1 MASTGVP
8 RKLSK
13 KSSQRRRKP
22 TPARLDSDIKA
33 RDFGVRPLSPIRP
46 TSPIVE
52 FYSDVKVMDSREDIT
67 ALPDRD
73 EFHRRPAPPLQHSQ
87 NVFSRRPDTSGTD
100 DSAEEDITALPF
112 SKELRT
118 SPHLRPATQ
127 DTADI
132 PYNWNLQ
139 MGSHHSLPAATRE
152 SSRGKLQRDPS
163 RNKRAAYDSPIARR
177 KPSKKRK
184 DEHLREEEI
193 RAMSA
198 PIPIPRR
205 SHPSDTGL
213 LRRDSKKM
221 RGGLNRNL
229 ERPMS
234 NISLPAEDSIHSSM
248 SAASESRNYR
258 LSVLDIVAPRPTI
271 KYTVQNPYSIYSQP
285 PRVESRARRTPTG
298 KMVLEQRARI
308 DSLADDLDSTDLRE
322 LMERDKRRKEKKRK
336 NDIEKVHRKLQ
347 KRVDK
352 QRQKDYGD
360 QEFREQEVTR
370 TQAPRTRDVRKAKES
385 QATIAKETGL
395 GIDTTSSRRPEVA
408 LEQRPSEVAVPQQE
422 TNTTAGAEPTFHMD
436 DIEEF
441 RPAVSPAVEV
451 APTPVLTTPNIL
463 AREEI
468 PRMPL
473 LSSHGDDEDDRR
485 TLETAFEEPEIQM
498 EDSDLAYARADAYT
512 QGHISPSTS
521 PLYQGDRTKASK
533 VLGEDVAMGD
543 YSKVS
548 KLLGENVPRP
558 ASFTPPPGATRR
570 ESAEPQER
578 KRSGMWSALFRRDRK
593 SSTEPANRDSRSE
606 ASFSN
611 TSRESMSR
619 HMPPSHLYQPPNN
632 TTGRSSSLTPV
643 VRTQS
648 KFREDL
654 PELPVSPP
662 DSRVQS
668 PEATA
673 PETKAIATRRGFHL
687 PSSIHTDNATRR
699 ISSPYE
705 NLTSRGRTDSPASGG
720 RQSNIMSQSLASVDS
735 EASWLSGRPH
745 RMSSTARKHNSTGT
759 ASITRAADEFSA
771 SYEELGIP
779 DDEYFR
785 RLNTQHGDGRHASG
799 LSAAM
804 RISHKASSSA
814 IAAGSGASDTDDE
827 LRSSPP
833 RPKQEGET
841 VVHTGASRH
850 PTVVHREARVRSSEG
865 LLNQYLETD
874 EHVERAYI
882 TPQDS
887 PIREKHDEEGEPSE
901 TTPLKHARSVNLG
914 KEHARKLSAG
924 SAKLLDIA
932 KRGSPAS
939 TAPATPKLVNTTDP

>member
-1 MASTGVP
+1 MATTGVP

-13 KSSQRRRKP
+13 KSSQRRRKTVP
-22 TPARLDSDIKA
+22 EGLDSDIKA
-33 RDFGVRPLSPIRP
+33 RDFVVRPLSPIQP

-73 EFHRRPAPPLQHSQ
+73 DFHRRPLQHAQ
-87 NVFSRRPDTSGTD
+87 EVFGRRPNTAGTEE
-100 DSAEEDITALPF
+100 SNEEDITALPF

-118 SPHLRPATQ
+118 SPHLRPATR

-139 MGSHHSLPAATRE
+139 TGSLQSLPTATKD
-152 SSRGKLQRDPS
+152 SRGKLQRDPS

-205 SHPSDTGL
+205 SYPSDSGL
-213 LRRDSKKM
+213 LRRDSKKV

-234 NISLPAEDSIHSSM
+234 NISLPLEESIHSSM
-248 SAASESRNYR
+248 SATSESRNYR
-258 LSVLDIVAPRPTI
+258 LSTLDIVAPRPTI
-271 KYTVQNPYSIYSQP
+271 KYTVQNPYSVYAQP
-285 PRVESRARRTPTG
+285 PRGESRARRTPTG
-298 KMVLEQRARI
+298 RMVLEQKARI
-308 DSLADDLDSTDLRE
+308 DSLADEFDSTDLRE

-352 QRQKDYGD
+352 QKQRDYG
-360 QEFREQEVTR
+360 EQEKKEQGISR
-370 TQAPRTRDVRKAKES
+370 KQSARTRDIRE
-385 QATIAKETGL
+385 TKETRTALTKEAGL
-395 GIDTTSSRRPEVA
+395 GIETAPKRRPEVA
-408 LEQRPSEVAVPQQE
+408 LEQRPPDVVLPQQVPD
-422 TNTTAGAEPTFHMD
+422 TVAGAEPTFHMD

-441 RPAVSPAVEV
+441 RPAASPAIADAP
-451 APTPVLTTPNIL
+451 APTLTKPNIL
-463 AREEI
+463 TREEI

-473 LSSHGDDEDDRR
+473 LSSHGDDDDDRH

-498 EDSDLAYARADAYT
+498 EDSNLAFARADAYN

-521 PLYQGDRTKASK
+521 PLYQGDRNKASK

-548 KLLGENVPRP
+548 KILGENIPRP
-558 ASFTPPPGATRR
+558 ASFTPPPGSTRR

-593 SSTEPANRDSRSE
+593 SSTERANRDSRSE

-619 HMPPSHLYQPPNN
+619 HKPPSHLYQPPSN
-632 TTGRSSSLTPV
+632 TGGRSSSLTPI

-668 PEATA
+668 PEATSA
-673 PETKAIATRRGFHL
+673 GATAIATRRGFNV
-687 PSSIHTDNATRR
+687 PSNIQTDTTNRR
-699 ISSPYE
+699 MSSPYDH
-705 NLTSRGRTDSPASGG
+705 LTSRGRTDSPASGG

-745 RMSSTARKHNSTGT
+745 RMSSTARKHNSTGG
-759 ASITRAADEFSA
+759 ASVSRAADEFSA

-814 IAAGSGASDTDDE
+814 IAAGSGASDTDEE

-850 PTVVHREARVRSSEG
+850 PTVVHREPRVRSSEG
-865 LLNQYLETD
+865 LLNQYIETED
-874 EHVERAYI
+874 RAERAYI

-887 PIREKHDEEGEPSE
+887 PIKERHDEEGDPSE
-901 TTPLKHARSVNLG
+901 TTPLKHARSVKLG
-914 KEHARKLSAG
+914 KEHVRQLSAG
-924 SAKLLDIA
+924 SAKLLDIT
-932 KRGSPAS
+932 KRGSPAP
-939 TAPATPKLVNTTDP
+939 TAPATPTLSNAKEL

>member
-1 MASTGVP
+1 MAVAPGAG

-22 TPARLDSDIKA
+22 APVAIDSDVKT
-33 RDFGVRPLSPIRP
+33 RDFGALAPIVP
-46 TSPIVE
+46 TSPIME
-52 FYSDVKVMDSREDIT
+52 FYQADSREDIT
-67 ALPDRD
+67 ALPDRN
-73 EFHRRPAPPLQHSQ
+73 EYSLYYNKPAKPLQRSQ
-87 NVFSRRPDTSGTD
+87 DVFEQRPDTARTD
-100 DSAEEDITALPF
+100 DSVEEDITALPF

-139 MGSHHSLPAATRE
+139 LGSHHSLPAGKERT
-152 SSRGKLQRDPS
+152 KLQRDPS
-163 RNKRAAYDSPIARR
+163 RNKRAAYDSPLTRR
-177 KPSKKRK
+177 IPSKKRK

-198 PIPIPRR
+198 PIAIPRR
-205 SHPSDTGL
+205 SHLSDTGL
-213 LRRDSKKM
+213 LRRDSRKV

-234 NISLPAEDSIHSSM
+234 NISLPLEDSIHSSM
-248 SAASESRNYR
+248 DAASESRNYR
-258 LSVLDIVAPRPTI
+258 LGVLDIVAPRPTI
-271 KYTVQNPYSIYSQP
+271 KYTVQNPYSIYSQA
-285 PRVESRARRTPTG
+285 PRAESRARRTPTG
-298 KMVLEQRARI
+298 RMALEERARI
-308 DSLADDLDSTDLRE
+308 DSLADELDSTDLRE

-336 NDIEKVHRKLQ
+336 TDIEKVHRKLQ
-347 KRVDK
+347 KRSDK
-352 QRQKDYGD
+352 QRQKEYRDY
-360 QEFREQEVTR
+360 EKEEQGIPQVKVS
-370 TQAPRTRDVRKAKES
+370 RTRDIEND
-385 QATIAKETGL
+385 KETGL
-395 GIDTTSSRRPEVA
+395 GIITATPRKPEVSFEQRQPEVA
-408 LEQRPSEVAVPQQE
+408 VQREPE
-422 TNTTAGAEPTFHMD
+422 TTAAAEPTFHME

-441 RPAVSPAVEV
+441 RTTAQPNVAVSPAP
-451 APTPVLTTPNIL
+451 APELTKPNIITF
-463 AREEI
+463 EEI

-473 LSSHGDDEDDRR
+473 LSSHGDDDDDRR
-485 TLETAFEEPEIQM
+485 TLETQLEEPENQ
-498 EDSDLAYARADAYT
+498 EESSDPAFARSNAYD
-512 QGHISPSTS
+512 QGHKSPALS

-548 KLLGENVPRP
+548 KVLGENIPRP
-558 ASFTPPPGATRR
+558 ASFTPSPSATRR
-570 ESAEPQER
+570 ESTEPPER

-593 SSTEPANRDSRSE
+593 SATENANRDSRSE

-619 HMPPSHLYQPPNN
+619 HMPPSHLYQAPSN
-632 TTGRSSSLTPV
+632 TVARSESLTPI

-648 KFREDL
+648 KFREHL
-654 PELPVSPP
+654 PEMPVSPP

-668 PEATA
+668 PEVTSAGA
-673 PETKAIATRRGFHL
+673 NAIANRRGFAA
-687 PSSIHTDNATRR
+687 PTNIQTDLASRR
-699 ISSPYE
+699 IVNPYE

-720 RQSNIMSQSLASVDS
+720 RHSNIMSQSLASVDS
-735 EASWLSGRPH
+735 EASWLSGKPH

-759 ASITRAADEFSA
+759 ASVSRAADEFSG

-785 RLNTQHGDGRHASG
+785 RLNTQPGDVRHASG
-799 LSAAM
+799 LSSSM
-804 RISHKASSSA
+804 RVSHKASSSA

-833 RPKQEGET
+833 RAKEEGET

-850 PTVVHREARVRSSEG
+850 PTVVHREPRVRSSEG
-865 LLNQYLETD
+865 LLNQYLDTED
-874 EHVERAYI
+874 KAEDAYI

-887 PIREKHDEEGEPSE
+887 PIKERHDEYDEENLGS
-901 TTPLKHARSVNLG
+901 TPLKHAKSINLG
-914 KEHARKLSAG
+914 KDHVRQLSAG
-924 SAKLLDIA
+924 SAKLLDIT
-932 KRGSPAS
+932 KRGSPATS
-939 TAPATPKLVNTTDP
+939 TPPTPVLPASKEQ